1 MENLKK
7 LEKELEKA
15 QTAWLKI
22 RKENNW

>member
-15 QTAWLKI
+15 QTAWMKI
-22 RKENNW
+22 RKDNNW